1 MEEVHGP
8 SIISSLRGNIHFLFL
23 VVYQDASSRRPDP
36 SVISKLEHWHSD
48 VGSDLNVTF
57 FCSNMLHYQSSYE
70 LQPPSITSLK
80 VITNPEVG
88 GDTLW
93 SSG

>member
-1 MEEVHGP
+1 MEEVHGG
-8 SIISSLRGNIHFLFL
+8 SIISSLGGNIHSIL

-48 VGSDLNVTF
+48 VGSDFHVTF
-57 FCSNMLHYQSSYE
+57 FCSDMLRYQSSYE

-80 VITNPEVG
+80 VITTPEVG

>member
-1 MEEVHGP
+1 MEEVHGG
-8 SIISSLRGNIHFLFL
+8 SIISSLGGSIQSLFL

-36 SVISKLEHWHSD
+36 SVISKLEHWHSE
-48 VGSDLNVTF
+48 VRSDFHVTF
-57 FCSNMLHYQSSYE
+57 FYSDMLRYQSSYE

>member
-1 MEEVHGP
+1 MEEVHGG
-8 SIISSLRGNIHFLFL
+8 SNISSLGGNIHSLFL

-36 SVISKLEHWHSD
+36 SAISKLEHWHSD
-48 VGSDLNVTF
+48 VGSDFNVTF